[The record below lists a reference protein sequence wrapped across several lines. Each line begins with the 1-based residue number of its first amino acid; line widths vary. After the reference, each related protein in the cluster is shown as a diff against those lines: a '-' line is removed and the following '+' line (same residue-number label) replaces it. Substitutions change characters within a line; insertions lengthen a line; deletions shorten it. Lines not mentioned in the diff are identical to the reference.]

1 MSTLLVLHSQITY
14 ECVTVGRLSQEPSHF
29 SHVIVKI
36 SEGYKAKSFNKYV
49 PRKADEKRILS
60 PKISTEKCPLWV
72 NANFYDTT
80 YFLANQTTLVH
91 NVHETFRG

>member
-49 PRKADEKRILS
+49 PRKVDEK
-60 PKISTEKCPLWV
+60 
-72 NANFYDTT
+72 
-80 YFLANQTTLVH
+80 
-91 NVHETFRG
+91 